1 MKLLTQEQAAE
12 VIRRAVGKT
21 GQHGFA
27 REHGISQAIVST
39 SLTGARL
46 PSPALLNVVGLE
58 KVIAYRRKAE
68 PR

>member
-21 GQHGFA
+21 GQHEFA

>member
-12 VIRRAVGKT
+12 VIRRAIGKT
-21 GQHGFA
+21 GQHKFA
-27 REHGISQAIVST
+27 KDNGISQTIIST